1 MPSYCYACSCGNEVT
16 KFKKMISSEED
27 IEQCEK
33 CGKEMKR
40 KISSAPV
47 HYKGSGF
54 YTTDY
59 SEDKKES

>member
-1 MPSYCYACSCGNEVT
+1 
-16 KFKKMISSEED
+16 
-27 IEQCEK
+27 
-33 CGKEMKR
+33 MKR